1 MKKLLIATIL
11 IFMSSILNASTS
23 QRIKW
28 IRSEYNKIERDV
40 NQGVYRVKS
49 KEFVYEG
56 GVMGADAK
64 IYIDRAGRVR
74 KYMIE
79 EGTDDSVESAEYYY
93 DKSGKMFFS
102 FLHYG
107 TVGGLH
113 RDIRSY
119 YDRYGNLI
127 ERKIDSNADWD
138 IKKYY
143 RIRNPLKHFRNFKRE
158 D

>member
-1 MKKLLIATIL
+1 MRALLIATIL
-11 IFMSSILNASTS
+11 IFMSSFLNASS

-28 IRSEYNKIERDV
+28 IRSEYNKIERGV

-64 IYIDRAGRVR
+64 IYIDRDGRVR

-79 EGTDDSVESAEYYY
+79 EGTEDSVESAEYYY
-93 DKSGKMFFS
+93 DKSGRMFFS

-107 TVGGLH
+107 NVGGLH
-113 RDIRSY
+113 RDIRSNCQCY
-119 YDRYGNLI
+119 SYQR
-127 ERKIDSNADWD
+127 
-138 IKKYY
+138 
-143 RIRNPLKHFRNFKRE
+143 
-158 D
+158 